1 VEGKMKYRT
10 NSTFCNKVTNKFDH
24 IRLCDGDTIRSS
36 LTIDYIHHTPPL
48 LFRKGPDYI
57 RYTPPLLLFRKD
69 YI

>member
-1 VEGKMKYRT
+1 MKYRT

-36 LTIDYIHHTPPL
+36 LTIDYIHHTPPSSLEKDQITYDTPPL

-57 RYTPPLLLFRKD
+57 
-69 YI
+69 